1 MEFSTADKRLA
12 KDIIRR
18 GVLHRHAQWQQEL
31 RELLDKPFDENSNV
45 YDRSLQITNEARKF
59 FKEAMEMEDYYRNSM
74 LLTGLAN
81 LYYRHLITDDDLAE
95 LSEEIK
101 RSILL
106 ILNH

>member
-1 MEFSTADKRLA
+1 MEFCNTDKRLA

-31 RELLDKPFDENSNV
+31 RELLDKPFDENSNE

-81 LYYRHLITDDDLAE
+81 LYCRHLITDNDLAE

-101 RSILL
+101 QSIRL